1 MESVLKICEIL
12 LNEAGGSKSY
22 KAHKYTLD
30 TTERPTIDYGNSD
43 VVWKKMAE
51 SMPYTKHRNMK
62 DLCDSI
68 TKHPQQI
75 LTYFLDGSR
84 HVFKVDD
91 QAYHDGTR
99 SLIYPIIA
107 GQAGVGCCKRIN
119 RKISNEVFKQEFVIS
134 IPDVANADRKSGFF
148 EAITQNLND
157 VKELKRLKISFSS
170 VLPYKT
176 SEGGEFTDRGTACVQ
191 DRMMKME
198 KDLVAELVKEGKL
211 GQDNYLVKDGSLE
224 YTPTPEVK
232 KDKKK
237 YQTFKNNYNW
247 VLGVSKNFNPESCID
262 NTKKPNPGFI
272 ADLPL
277 YHRTPVACYETPF
290 LGDIQFAVWYVRIRD
305 QSRTRTPFDG
315 IIKVEKILTN
325 YDEVINSDEVD
336 LLSAHLINERMP
348 TCYGSDFRW
357 ANHIYPIYLTESF
370 VKSKYLSTESF
381 LNLF

>member
-1 MESVLKICEIL
+1 LKICEIL

-22 KAHKYTLD
+22 KAHKYSLD
-30 TTERPTIDYGNSD
+30 ATERPTIDYGNTD

-51 SMPYTKHRNMK
+51 SIPHTKHIN
-62 DLCDSI
+62 LESI
-68 TKHPQQI
+68 CNNIVKHPKQI

-91 QAYHDGTR
+91 QAYHNGSR

-107 GQAGVGCCKRIN
+107 GQAGVGCSKRTN
-119 RKISNEVFKQEFVIS
+119 KRLSTEVFKQEFVIA
-134 IPDVANADRKSGFF
+134 IPDIANADRKSGFF
-148 EAITQNLND
+148 EAITQNLNEA
-157 VKELKRLKISFSS
+157 KELKRLNIRISA

-176 SEGGEFTDRGTACVQ
+176 SEGGEFADRGTACIQ

-198 KDLVAELVKEGKL
+198 KDLVAALVKEGKI

-224 YTPTPEVK
+224 YTPTPEIK

-237 YQTFKNNYNW
+237 YQTFKNNYKW
-247 VLGVSKNFNPESCID
+247 VLGLSKNFNPEACID

-277 YHRTPVACYETPF
+277 YHRTPVACYETSF
-290 LGDIQFAVWYVRIRD
+290 LGDIQFAVWYLRIRD
-305 QSRTRTPFDG
+305 QNRTRTPFDG
-315 IIKVEKILTN
+315 ILKVEKILTN
-325 YDEVINSDEVD
+325 YDEVIDSDEVD

-370 VKSKYLSTESF
+370 VKSKYLSTEGF

>member
-1 MESVLKICEIL
+1 MKICEIL

-22 KAHKYTLD
+22 KAHKYSLD
-30 TTERPTIDYGNSD
+30 TTERPTIDYGNTD

-51 SMPYTKHRNMK
+51 SIPYTKHRNMK
-62 DLCDSI
+62 SLCESI
-68 TKHPQQI
+68 ANHPQQI
-75 LTYFLDGSR
+75 FTYFLDGSR

-119 RKISNEVFKQEFVIS
+119 RRVSNEIFKQEFIIS

-148 EAITQNLND
+148 EAITQNLNKA
-157 VKELKRLKISFSS
+157 KELKRLNIGFSA
-170 VLPYKT
+170 VIPYKT
-176 SEGGEFTDRGTACVQ
+176 SEGGEFTDRGTACIQ

-198 KDLVAELVKEGKL
+198 KDLVADLVREGKL

-224 YTPTPEVK
+224 YTPTPEIK

-247 VLGVSKNFNPESCID
+247 VLGVSKSFNPESCID

-277 YHRTPVACYETPF
+277 YHRTPVACYETSF

>member
-1 MESVLKICEIL
+1 LKICEIL

-22 KAHKYTLD
+22 KAHKYSLD
-30 TTERPTIDYGNSD
+30 AAERPTIDYGNTD

-51 SMPYTKHRNMK
+51 SIPYTKHRNMK
-62 DLCDSI
+62 NLCDSI
-68 TKHPQQI
+68 AKHPQQI

-107 GQAGVGCCKRIN
+107 GQAGVGCCKRRN
-119 RKISNEVFKQEFVIS
+119 RRISNEVFKQEFVIS

-157 VKELKRLKISFSS
+157 VKELKRLNISFSS

-198 KDLVAELVKEGKL
+198 KDLVADLVKEGKL

-224 YTPTPEVK
+224 YTPTPEIK

-247 VLGVSKNFNPESCID
+247 VLGVSKSFNPESCID

>member
-1 MESVLKICEIL
+1 LKICEIL